1 MDNTYFVKTVVGSFV
16 MVTFK
21 EFNQFLE
28 MLNLMHPNYDV
39 IWTDK
44 TLCGHTY
51 KIKHYYVN
59 DDEVATYIIDPDYIH
74 FS

>member
-1 MDNTYFVKTVVGSFV
+1 MENSYFVKTVVGSFV

-21 EFNQFLE
+21 EFNTFIEILD
-28 MLNLMHPNYDV
+28 MMHPDYGV

-51 KIKHYYVN
+51 KVKHFYVN
-59 DDEVATYIIDPDYIH
+59 DEEVATYITDPDYIP